1 MPYIKG
7 QGYVRTTKS
16 KEELSALRSQLG
28 KKGAQSLLKSKNFR
42 GGRPKGSPNKNPV
55 PRVPSRTLT
64 VRQPDYEVFVKCAS
78 CHNKDERNAKPGVP
92 IVEFMHVLAEHLKAK
107 NPAIFAP
114 DAQKVEM

>member
-42 GGRPKGSPNKNPV
+42 GGRPKGSPNKNPI

-78 CHNKDERNAKPGVP
+78 IHKENDKAIKNGVP
-92 IVEFMHVLAEHLKAK
+92 IVEFMHLLAESLKKK
-107 NPAIFAP
+107 NPNIFAP
-114 DAQKVEM
+114 DAPKVEM

>member
-1 MPYIKG
+1 MPYVKG

-55 PRVPSRTLT
+55 LRVPSRTLT
-64 VRQPDYEVFVKCAS
+64 VRQPDYEVYVKLAS
-78 CHNKDERNAKPGVP
+78 VKNVP
-92 IVEFMHVLAEHLKAK
+92 IVEFMHILADHLKAK
-107 NPAIFAP
+107 NAALFAP
-114 DAQKVEM
+114 DAPKVEM